1 MNKLARLLK
10 VTTKATRDLRLQEE
24 LLRSRVEALRALL
37 KPQPGK
43 KLNDFCLARLAALEA
58 QLQEIQEQIINRSK

>member
-1 MNKLARLLK
+1 MNKLLK
-10 VTTKATRDLRLQEE
+10 VTTKATRDLLLEE
-24 LLRSRVEALRALL
+24 QLLHSRVEALRGLL

-58 QLQEIQEQIINRSK
+58 QLQEIQEQLKQSI